1 MKIVKKL
8 KILPT
13 LEQVLVTPVI
23 HKIYSEK
30 LLSHQLIFCINSGR
44 AGSNYLAELLGTT
57 EEIISYHEPDPAMNG
72 SYLSL
77 INQYDYNYSF
87 KKRRIKSQSIKNI
100 LLKLPKDKIYCET
113 NHMFI
118 KTFFDVVIHDFKNIE
133 VIILRRR
140 LASVLKSFIELGY
153 FSSKNPNW
161 SGWMSSPNAV
171 TSAISCIASDQ
182 NLDQYDLCIAYLIDI
197 EARAIRFQKTY
208 SWLKIHEVRL
218 ESLIEFSNI
227 QELCKQLKVTPTE
240 KTENMYKVK
249 INQRSSAKLKYGTQQ
264 VGIDYCQQRIKQYI
278 DKATQKGI
286 VIPSLPFILE

>member
-1 MKIVKKL
+1 MKIVTKL
-8 KILPT
+8 KILPR
-13 LEQVLVTPVI
+13 LNSVLIDPVI

-30 LLSHQLIFCINSGR
+30 LLSHKLIFCINSGR
-44 AGSNYLAELLGTT
+44 SGSNYLAGLLGTT
-57 EEIISYHEPDPAMNG
+57 EEILSYHEPSPAMNG
-72 SYLSL
+72 DYTSL
-77 INQYDYNYSF
+77 INQYEYNYSF
-87 KKRRIKSQSIKNI
+87 NKRKIKSQAIKNI
-100 LLKLPKDKIYCET
+100 LLKLPRDKIYCET

-171 TSAISCIASDQ
+171 TSAIPCIASDQ

-208 SWLKIHEVRL
+208 PSLKTHEVRL
-218 ESLIEFSNI
+218 ESLSDFLNI
-227 QELCKQLKVTPTE
+227 QELCQQLKVTPTE
-240 KTENMYKVK
+240 ETENMYKVK
-249 INQRSSAKLKYGTQQ
+249 INQRSSAKAKYGTQD
-264 VGIDYCQQRIKQYI
+264 VAIDYCQERIKQYVE
-278 DKATQKGI
+278 KATQKGI